1 MATEKLEMLILK
13 TLDLAPMHG
22 YGIGQRIEQISEGV
36 FTVTLG
42 SLYPALQRLER
53 EGLITAEWR
62 ESENNRRA
70 RYYGIT
76 AAGRKRLGEEQQE
89 WERASAAVA
98 RILKANS

>member
-1 MATEKLEMLILK
+1 MATEKLEMLVLK
-13 TLDLAPMHG
+13 TLDLTPMHG

-62 ESENNRRA
+62 ESDNKRRA
-70 RYYGIT
+70 RYYRIT
-76 AAGRKRLGEEQQE
+76 AAGQKRLGEEQKE
-89 WERASAAVA
+89 WERAAAAVA
-98 RILKANS
+98 KILKATS